1 MANDSAVARPLRRL
15 ALGSLVGFVLLST
28 VLANTLPGRAV
39 MLGWHLAGSTAGVQ
53 SRAEDGQPSLYR
65 PGKHIDVFHDS
76 APFSGRSGC
85 TGAFVVQRFGQDHGL
100 TSKHC
105 GEVGSEVWLGRYGG
119 EAVRLG
125 EVAFTATTLDAAMF
139 PVGETEGDVWAAD
152 EPKRVSG
159 MVPGRDL
166 RPGMKLYQHGSTTGR
181 EILAYAVG
189 PTDDGLWC
197 MNIDPG
203 DQAPGDSGGPV
214 YTYAADGSILAVGI
228 TKSHATNGNTGLP
241 ISCFVPIDG
250 ALRELSA
257 RLKVRDAEGRPR
269 YVAPG

>member
-1 MANDSAVARPLRRL
+1 MANDLADARPLRRVVL
-15 ALGSLVGFVLLST
+15 AIVIGFVLFST

-39 MLGWHLAGSTAGVQ
+39 LFGWRGLGSATGTQ
-53 SRAEDGQPSLYR
+53 FRAEDGHPSLYR
-65 PGKHIDVFHDS
+65 PGKHIDVFHGS
-76 APFSGRSGC
+76 APFSGSSGC
-85 TGAFVVQRFGQDHGL
+85 TGAFVVQRFGQDFGL

-105 GEVGSEVWLGRYGG
+105 GEVGAEVWLGRYGG

-125 EVAFTATTLDAAMF
+125 EVAYTATNLDAAMF
-139 PVGETEGDVWAAD
+139 PVGRTPGDVWAAD

-159 MVPGRDL
+159 MIPGRDL
-166 RPGMKLYQHGSTTGR
+166 GAGVKLYQHGSTTGR
-181 EILAYAVG
+181 EILGYAVG

-197 MNIDPG
+197 MNIDPD
-203 DQAPGDSGGPV
+203 DQHPGDSGGPV

-228 TKSHATNGNTGLP
+228 TKSHATNGNTGRP

-257 RLKVRDAEGRPR
+257 RLKVRDPEGRAR
-269 YVAPG
+269 YVSPV